1 MNPKESTPT
10 SILME
15 DFGEDL
21 PTFVQVATT
30 DSASFVVT
38 SEGSFYG
45 WGTFSAHDGIMG
57 FNTEDAIQAAKTKD
71 DKKKLQRK
79 PVPVLHLTK
88 IKSIAT
94 GNNHVLALDS
104 KGKAYAWGAGE
115 QNQLGRRIVERTR
128 YSSVTPCHL
137 ALSKIKLIAC
147 GTFHSFVIGEDG
159 LVYAWG
165 SNNFGQTGIPDGAG
179 EGDAVI
185 YTPTVVDS
193 LRPYKIREI
202 T

>member
-1 MNPKESTPT
+1 
-10 SILME
+10 
-15 DFGEDL
+15 
-21 PTFVQVATT
+21 
-30 DSASFVVT
+30 
-38 SEGSFYG
+38 
-45 WGTFSAHDGIMG
+45 MG

-94 GNNHVLALDS
+94 GNNHVVALDS

-128 YSSVTPCHL
+128 YSSVTPCRL

-147 GTFHSFVIGEDG
+147 GTFHSFAIGEDG

-165 SNNFGQTGIPDGAG
+165 SNNFGQTGIPDGG
-179 EGDAVI
+179 WRRRRSHLYTHCCGQPSAV
-185 YTPTVVDS
+185 
-193 LRPYKIREI
+193 
-202 T
+202 